1 MSKIWVPALLVMA
14 AAMQSFGIDA
24 GRSVGL
30 RRLADSLALT
40 RQSDSSFLMEEV
52 SDTARPTL
60 IDSLRADSLTLD
72 TLLTDTLILT
82 ARDTIK
88 VPDSL
93 RETDPFFF
101 KYYIAVKDSTTRKQV
116 RDSLLMAGDTVE
128 VLKLDSLYIKDSTE
142 VAKAKHDA
150 WYASLSRMERK
161 KYDAQQALPALI
173 AKANRKMAIKDSIK
187 ARRDSIIQ
195 ATPRIL
201 ETFAF
206 PDSLH
211 YKRIVTWT
219 HDSDFHEIVDLR
231 DQSVDTSFNRNFHD
245 YKFYKDDLNASWL
258 GVVGSPVQLFDYF
271 KRQEDNN
278 EIFYSPYLIYSYT
291 PETLPQYNTKTPYT
305 ELCYWGTL
313 FATIC

>member
-30 RRLADSLALT
+30 RGLADSLALT

-60 IDSLRADSLTLD
+60 IDSLKADSLTLD

-161 KYDAQQALPALI
+161 KYDAEQALPALI

-219 HDSDFHEIVDLR
+219 HD
-231 DQSVDTSFNRNFHD
+231 
-245 YKFYKDDLNASWL
+245 
-258 GVVGSPVQLFDYF
+258 
-271 KRQEDNN
+271 
-278 EIFYSPYLIYSYT
+278 
-291 PETLPQYNTKTPYT
+291 
-305 ELCYWGTL
+305 
-313 FATIC
+313 